1 MAIRP
6 STRTR
11 PTRVPVDGVSLRDYL
26 RESRGLA
33 LSLFYIVPLVALYE
47 VGLIVSGSR
56 WRNGADVLIKGLF
69 EVFGPYGVPVLNV
82 TFLIACL
89 AAMIVL
95 VRRGVRVGLYYPPL
109 LLEAAFYG
117 VMLGPF
123 VNRLREGILPL
134 SSGEASDELVV
145 DLLLS
150 VGAGVYEELF
160 FRLIL
165 LSWVYLVLARW
176 LGLAPGVAVTIAV
189 IISAAAFAAFHYIG
203 PEADPL
209 ETASFAFRFLGG
221 AILGTLFAVRGLA
234 VAVYAHTFYDVFYY
248 LSRA

>member
-1 MAIRP
+1 MSDPRRRGD
-6 STRTR
+6 RTAR
-11 PTRVPVDGVSLRDYL
+11 ESQGGLNAYL

-33 LSLFYIVPLVALYE
+33 LGLFYIVPLVALYE

-56 WRNGADVLIKGLF
+56 WRNGADVLFKGLF

-82 TFLIACL
+82 TFLAACL

-95 VRRGVRVGLYYPPL
+95 VRRGVRVGLYYPPMV
-109 LLEAAFYG
+109 LEAAFYG
-117 VMLGPF
+117 VTLGPV
-123 VNRLREGILPL
+123 VNLLRQGILPL
-134 SSGEASDELVV
+134 SMAEGDEDLVI
-145 DLLLS
+145 DLILS
-150 VGAGVYEELF
+150 VGAGVYEEIF

-176 LGLAPGVAVTIAV
+176 LGLRPPGAAAISILV
-189 IISAAAFAAFHYIG
+189 SAAAFSAFHYIG
-203 PEADPL
+203 PEADSL

-221 AILGTLFAVRGLA
+221 VILGALFALRGLA
-234 VAVYAHTFYDVFYY
+234 VAVYAHTFYDVFFY